1 MKQTVLTA
9 KNLKKTFG
17 KGHTLVKAVDNVSL
31 EVYKEEILLIIGPSG
46 SGKTTLISMLGGL
59 LRPSFGTIDFEG
71 KNIAKLSENQ
81 LTYYRLN
88 NVGFIFQSF
97 NLFSSLNVLENVITP
112 LLIKGI
118 SKADAEQEARSI
130 LKRLK
135 LDKRINHLPKN
146 LSGGEKQR
154 VAIARALIN
163 NPEIILADEP
173 TANLDSGNGEE
184 VMNLLKEIA
193 FEQGK
198 SVVIVSHDQRI
209 QEIATRKIKFENG
222 KICD

>member
-222 KICD
+222 KIRF